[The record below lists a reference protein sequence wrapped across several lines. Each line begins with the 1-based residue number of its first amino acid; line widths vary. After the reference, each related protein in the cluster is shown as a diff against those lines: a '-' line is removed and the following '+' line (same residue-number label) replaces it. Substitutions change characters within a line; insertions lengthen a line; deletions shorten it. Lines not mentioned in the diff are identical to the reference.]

1 MVKVLSQIIV
11 LYAFHSKPEVIDI
24 ALYKLKYLKKMN
36 PDIIFIPFFGVRQ
49 TIYFPTLIGLK
60 YSPAKILNLTF
71 LRIRSVYKL
80 SYEINRRLD
89 PICRNTEIKLVQKT
103 VKNLGI
109 NYLYCDYTPL
119 GYFNQDIAIL
129 NWFSTEGEKFDFDY
143 LIFFEW
149 DMFATKPIKHLY
161 SKYTSYDAGFVR
173 FEEATP
179 SWYWYNKPPGARK
192 ALLNWLRDNKL
203 KIKLYR
209 GLFVGHIISRK
220 VLERLK
226 GISLPYGFCEMRW
239 PSIIAGIGYKCV
251 RLDFPMV
258 KFGKPIRKAEVI
270 ANKEL
275 GLFHPVYEKF
285 EV

>member
-1 MVKVLSQIIV
+1 
-11 LYAFHSKPEVIDI
+11 
-24 ALYKLKYLKKMN
+24 MN
-36 PDIIFIPFFGVRQ
+36 PDIIFIPFLGVRQ
-49 TIYFPTLIGLK
+49 TIFFPTLIGLK

-71 LRIRSVYKL
+71 LRAKGVYRL
-80 SYEINRRLD
+80 SYETNRRLD
-89 PICRNTEIKLVQKT
+89 PVCRNAEIKFVRKILK
-103 VKNLGI
+103 KLGI

-119 GYFNQDIAIL
+119 GYFNQDMAIL
-129 NWFSTEGEKFDFDY
+129 NWFSSEGKNFDFDY

-161 SKYTSYDAGFVR
+161 SEYVGYDAGFVR
-173 FEEATP
+173 FGEVNP
-179 SWYWYNKPPGARK
+179 SWYWYRKPPGARK
-192 ALLNWLRDNKL
+192 ALLDWLRNNKL
-203 KIKLYR
+203 KPKLYR
-209 GLFVGHIISRK
+209 GLFAGHIISRR

-226 GISLPYGFCEMRW
+226 GVSLPYGFCEMRW
-239 PSIIAGIGYKCV
+239 PSIIAGMGYKCV

-258 KFGKPIRKAEVI
+258 KFGKPIKRAEVI